1 VGDTLRVWRSA
12 AVLAGVWTLIT
23 AGLLI
28 WSLLLRKEPGAVAVV
43 VSCAALWLL
52 GLLGLAAV
60 GWRLRLRRQ
69 ERERI
74 RQQLAEKSVFLE
86 NILRSS
92 LEHAIVTTDL
102 DLRISYFNPRAE
114 QLFGHRAE
122 DVVGTRLP
130 EVPGIRRT
138 LPHDFPGAIARIRR
152 FQWSDDPVELETGDG
167 ARVIASL
174 VSGILTPTRELV
186 GFALYARDV
195 TAQRRAEERIRH
207 LARGVESAGEA
218 IILTDRRGVVQ
229 YVNPAFTRLSGY
241 AAAEAI
247 GRRPR
252 IFSRGMH
259 ARGFKQE
266 LWQTVRAGR
275 IWTGEVTDSRKDGS
289 PYESELTVAPVLTP
303 EGFVEGYVG
312 VQVDVTQRN
321 RDAKSLAERT
331 RELERANEDLLASN
345 AELDEFTRIASH
357 DLQEPL
363 RKLIAF
369 SEILARDLGG
379 QVPERAARD
388 LRHITDAAQRMQAL
402 VRGLLTLS
410 RAGRSAMKCEHVSLD
425 QCLDRALDVLALR
438 IEETGATIRRDK
450 LPIVWGDGL
459 LLTQLY
465 QNLIANALKFAGDA
479 PPDIHLTAS
488 EENGRMV
495 FGVADRGIGLKPE
508 YADQIFQ
515 PFKQLH
521 SRTEYEGAGI
531 GLAICRRI
539 VERHDGE
546 IWVES
551 ELGEGAHFRFTL
563 PDKHQCECEN
573 AANRECAAAAPE
585 LV

>member
-1 VGDTLRVWRSA
+1 
-12 AVLAGVWTLIT
+12 
-23 AGLLI
+23 
-28 WSLLLRKEPGAVAVV
+28 
-43 VSCAALWLL
+43 
-52 GLLGLAAV
+52 V
-60 GWRLRLRRQ
+60 GWRLWLRRQ

-74 RQQLAEKSVFLE
+74 RRQLAEKSVFLE

-114 QLFGHRAE
+114 QLFRHCAE
-122 DVVGTRLP
+122 EVVGKRLP
-130 EVPGIRRT
+130 EVSGIRRA
-138 LPHDFPGAIARIRR
+138 LPDDFLAAIERIRGP
-152 FQWSDDPVELETGDG
+152 QGGDDPVELETGDG
-167 ARVIASL
+167 VRTIASL

-195 TAQRRAEERIRH
+195 TAQRKAEERIRH

-241 AAAEAI
+241 TAEEAI

-252 IFSRGMH
+252 IFSGGAHSRS
-259 ARGFKQE
+259 FTLE

-275 IWTGEVTDSRKDGS
+275 IWTGEVIDGRKDGS
-289 PYESELTVAPVLTP
+289 LYESELTVAPVLTP
-303 EGFVEGYVG
+303 VGSVEGYVG

-331 RELERANEDLLASN
+331 RELERANEDLLAIN

-363 RKLIAF
+363 RKLVAF
-369 SEILARDLGG
+369 SEILVRDLGG
-379 QVPERAARD
+379 EVPELAARD

-438 IEETGATIRRDK
+438 IEETGAKIRRDK
-450 LPIVWGDGL
+450 LPIVWGDSL

-465 QNLIANALKFAGDA
+465 QNLIGNALKFAGDA

-488 EENGRMV
+488 EEKGRWV

-539 VERHDGE
+539 VERHDGA

-551 ELGEGAHFRFTL
+551 ELSEGAHFRFTL
-563 PDKHQCECEN
+563 PEKHQCDCES
-573 AANRECAAAAPE
+573 APSRECAAAE